1 MRKVIFLDIDG
12 VLNSYRSCTAY
23 GAYPMDNKSSE
34 KFDEIAVNL
43 IRVACKKCNAE
54 IILSSTWRCDKG
66 WENLAQ
72 TLDLPI
78 VDRTPQTL
86 SGDRTHEINSWLE
99 DNVVFEYVIV
109 DDNFINLENF
119 VHTDAEEG
127 LSYKD
132 YKKILTILGEE
143 PDESL

>member
-23 GAYPMDNKSSE
+23 GAYPSDNTSAE
-34 KFDEIAVNL
+34 KFDEIAINL

-54 IILSSTWRCDKG
+54 IILSSTWRCDEN

-78 VDRTPQTL
+78 VDKTPDNITL
-86 SGDRTHEINSWLE
+86 SGSRTLEIEKWLQ

-109 DDNFINLENF
+109 DDTFVNLENF
-119 VHTDAEEG
+119 VQTDPEEG

-132 YKKILTILGEE
+132 YKKILSILGVE
-143 PDESL
+143 DEN